1 MIREDTICAIST
13 PSGTGGIA
21 VIRCSGDNSI
31 KAVERILDEKSKSRL
46 KELNPNAF
54 FFGNIVDKDRII
66 DEVIVSFFKAP
77 HSYTGEDILEISCH
91 GSVYVQKEILS
102 LLLKNGSRAAQPGE
116 FTMRAFLN
124 GKIDLS
130 QAEGV
135 ADLISCN
142 SRAAHR
148 LAIEQMRGGF
158 SHEINLL
165 RNKLL
170 HFVSLIELE
179 LDFSEEDVEFAD
191 RKELKNLIIEIKNK
205 TDHLTD
211 SFQAGN
217 VIKNGLPVVI
227 TGNPNVGKSTLLN
240 SLLNEEKAIVTEIP
254 GTTRDVIEDVI
265 SIKGFQFRFIDT
277 AGIRDSDNRIEAIG
291 IERTFEKISQASIIL
306 LVTQPDEEIS
316 GIYSKIRQY
325 LTENKKL
332 IIVHNKTDIAKPEN
346 TNAFLIDKNIDQ
358 VFISAKYK
366 TNFDELISKLI
377 QTAEKSMPENFDTI
391 VSNARHYD
399 ALQKTSLAIE
409 RIISGFEQH
418 TSFDFIA
425 LDIREA
431 IHYLG
436 EITGE
441 ISNNEVLENIFK
453 NFCIGK

>member
-1 MIREDTICAIST
+1 MIREDIICAIST

-31 KAVERILDEKSKSRL
+31 KVVERILDEKSKS
-46 KELNPNAF
+46 KIKNLNPKNAF
-54 FFGNIVDKDRII
+54 YGCIKSEGRII
-66 DEVIVSFFKAP
+66 DDVIITFFKSP
-77 HSYTGEDILEISCH
+77 HSYTGEDIVEISCH

-135 ADLISCN
+135 ADLIS
-142 SRAAHR
+142 SSSVVAHK
-148 LAIEQMRGGF
+148 LAMDQMRGGF
-158 SHEINLL
+158 SKEINEL
-165 RNKLL
+165 RNRLL

-179 LDFSEEDVEFAD
+179 LDFSEEDLEFAD
-191 RKELKNLIIEIKNK
+191 RKDLKNLIIEIKNK
-205 TDHLTD
+205 TDHLSD
-211 SFQAGN
+211 SFQSGN

-240 SLLNEEKAIVTEIP
+240 ALLNEEKAIVTEIP

-291 IERTFEKISQASIIL
+291 IERTFEKISQALLVL
-306 LVTQPDEEIS
+306 LVTEPGENITEIYNKIIPYIKDDKRLIVVYNKS
-316 GIYSKIRQY
+316 DIAGSK
-325 LTENKKL
+325 
-332 IIVHNKTDIAKPEN
+332 KTDIHN
-346 TNAFLIDKNIDQ
+346 HFKNIDLIS
-358 VFISAKYK
+358 ISAKYK
-366 TNFDELISKLI
+366 ENMDELISLLVKY
-377 QTAEKSMPENFDTI
+377 AEKFIPEESGVI
-391 VSNARHYD
+391 VSNARHFD
-399 ALQKTSLAIE
+399 SLRKTSLAID
-409 RIISGFEQH
+409 RIISGFENGI
-418 TSFDFIA
+418 SSDLIA

-431 IHYLG
+431 VHYLG